1 MTQRGT
7 ARLLGEAIQAVGG
20 DFDAGDSSMGVNWN
34 GLNGMGEAM
43 GVMRGAPERNNC
55 MDRLEEEDGNSRAWR
70 LLEILSSQ

>member
-34 GLNGMGEAM
+34 GLNDMGEAM
-43 GVMRGAPERNNC
+43 GVMRGEPEADKYK
-55 MDRLEEEDGNSRAWR
+55 DRFEEEEGNSRAWR